1 MARKR
6 ISQKPRETILVVTA
20 TEAEALYFSQM
31 RKDCRYS
38 NMTVV
43 WQETFNDLHQLIGMV
58 ARMRTTGSYTSA
70 WLVFGLADLG
80 IGVSDV
86 KEEMEYAERRKV
98 KLGWNNPS
106 LPLWYLLH
114 MQAPRAFV
122 SDPKIIE
129 GALAKQLPSFRSD
142 ASYLLDEGMDLHLR
156 LYSAK
161 SKAAVNASTYNM
173 TVEPT
178 LGLGATNMIALLN
191 DITEICGLADLSHN
205 QKQLGMKRNNG

>member
-142 ASYLLDEGMDLHLR
+142 ASYLLDEGMEIGR
-156 LYSAK
+156 
-161 SKAAVNASTYNM
+161 ASCRER
-173 TVEPT
+173 V
-178 LGLGATNMIALLN
+178 
-191 DITEICGLADLSHN
+191 
-205 QKQLGMKRNNG
+205 

>member
-43 WQETFNDLHQLIGMV
+43 WQETFNDLHQLIGMA

-80 IGVSDV
+80 IDSSAV
-86 KEEMEYAERRKV
+86 KAQMEYAKRRKV
-98 KLGWNNPS
+98 GLAWNNPS
-106 LPLWYLLH
+106 LSLWYLLH
-114 MQAPRAFV
+114 MQAPRSFV

-129 GALAKQLPSFRSD
+129 GALANQLPAFRAD

-161 SKAAVNASTYNM
+161 SKAAVNASSYNAA
-173 TVEPT
+173 VEPSV
-178 LGLGATNMIALLN
+178 GLTATNMIALLN
-191 DITEICGLADLSHN
+191 DITDICGLADLSHN

>member
-43 WQETFNDLHQLIGMV
+43 WQETFNDLHQLIGIT
-58 ARMRTTGSYTSA
+58 ARMRTAGSYTSA

-80 IGVSDV
+80 ITSADV
-86 KEEMEYAERRKV
+86 KKQMEYAQRRKV

-114 MQAPRAFV
+114 MQVPRSFV
-122 SDPKIIE
+122 ADPAIIE
-129 GALAKQLPSFRSD
+129 GALKNQFPTFTSDPSFLLSD
-142 ASYLLDEGMDLHLR
+142 GMDFHLR

-161 SKAAVNASTYNM
+161 SKAAVNASSYNQ
-173 TVEPT
+173 VSEPA

-191 DITEICGLADLSHN
+191 DITDICGLADLSHN
-205 QKQLGMKRNNG
+205 QKQLGMSRKNG